1 MIERLA
7 SALDGEEMEDVMK
20 KANKVMTSNI
30 ASYIASTLK
39 EANRDIDKEK
49 SEGKLIAYELVKN
62 PKQYDLKKIY
72 IEKAADREKPQ
83 YIRNVDN
90 IVEVIRTVGE
100 WYASNVYT
108 YQAGTYGAE
117 SFSNATGIVT
127 YYQGEQEQMYQDKFR
142 ESFRENWLKSS
153 SEAKD
158 NRQNYM
164 INNKVPEDR
173 VNLIM
178 QDINVVDTVMNG
190 TFNELNVDVLKQNER
205 YTTNDRL
212 TTINPKIF
220 GYYNNPFV
228 NSKAQDD
235 CSSFVSIVIYLFVN
249 NNKDIKEKYQK
260 VPNYTS
266 ARLLNNDTIKIE
278 LESKGFVCYDNNN
291 SNNDY
296 RLDRVGLLQ
305 SGDILVREGHV
316 EFYLGD
322 NWSFGWGEVH
332 NSFEDN
338 PHSKDFKWHFG
349 IEDEVENSNKPE
361 GYYFYNKNKNS
372 EGHYTRVYRYKGV
385 NGD

>member
-1 MIERLA
+1 
-7 SALDGEEMEDVMK
+7 
-20 KANKVMTSNI
+20 
-30 ASYIASTLK
+30 
-39 EANRDIDKEK
+39 
-49 SEGKLIAYELVKN
+49 
-62 PKQYDLKKIY
+62 
-72 IEKAADREKPQ
+72 
-83 YIRNVDN
+83 
-90 IVEVIRTVGE
+90 
-100 WYASNVYT
+100 
-108 YQAGTYGAE
+108 
-117 SFSNATGIVT
+117 
-127 YYQGEQEQMYQDKFR
+127 MYQDKFR

-190 TFNELNVDVLKQNER
+190 TFDELNVDKLKQNER

-212 TTINPKIF
+212 TTTPKIF

-235 CSSFVSIVIYLFVN
+235 CSSFVSIVLYLFVN

-266 ARLLNNDTIKIE
+266 ANLLKKPAKDE
-278 LESKGFVCYDNNN
+278 LIVKGFRCYEENAEEEKYNIVN
-291 SNNDY
+291 ANP
-296 RLDRVGLLQ
+296 LQ
-305 SGDILVREGHV
+305 PGDILVRSGHV

-322 NWSFGWGEVH
+322 NRSFGWGEVH
-332 NSFEDN
+332 NSFEENSD
-338 PHSKDFKWHFG
+338 SKDFKWHFG
-349 IEDEVENSNKPE
+349 TEDEVANSNKPE

-372 EGHYTRVYRYKGV
+372 EGHYKRVYRYEG